1 MLKKIVLVLLVGC
14 LAWAYQATRPPPPK
28 ICGSP
33 GGLPITSSRIKLRD
47 GRQLAYAEH
56 GVPKDMAKYKIIFAH
71 GFGSS
76 RHDASIATS
85 ETTEQLGIY
94 LLTFDRP
101 GYGESDPDPKRT
113 MQSTALDI
121 EELADKMG
129 LGQKFYVI
137 GYSMGGQVVWGC
149 LKYIPHRL
157 EGAALIAPVV
167 NYWWSG
173 FPKNLS
179 AKAYY
184 EQYPQDQW
192 ALRVAHYI
200 PWLTYWWNTQK
211 WFPASSAIARK
222 PKFSHQDLEIM
233 SKFAGRQS
241 SKHVKSNEMHV
252 NSGFVTCC
260 QKQTLPTQQGE
271 FESIHRD
278 MMVGFGSWEFDVM
291 EIKNPFANTAGTVY
305 LWQGDHDGLVP
316 VTLQRHIVGRL
327 PWIQYNEIAGGG
339 HLFPYADGIREAI
352 MKALL
357 RGEKLSTVD
366 S

>member
-33 GGLPITSSRIKLRD
+33 GGPPITSSRIKLRD
-47 GRQLAYAEH
+47 GRHLAYAEH

-76 RHDASIATS
+76 RDDASIAT
-85 ETTEQLGIY
+85 L
-94 LLTFDRP
+94 
-101 GYGESDPDPKRT
+101 
-113 MQSTALDI
+113 
-121 EELADKMG
+121 
-129 LGQKFYVI
+129 
-137 GYSMGGQVVWGC
+137 VVFGC

-157 EGAALIAPVV
+157 VGAALIAPVV

-179 AKAYY
+179 VKAYY

-192 ALRVAHYI
+192 ALRVAHYT

-241 SKHVKSNEMHV
+241 SK
-252 NSGFVTCC
+252 
-260 QKQTLPTQQGE
+260 TLPTQQGK

-291 EIKNPFANTAGTVY
+291 EIKNPFANTAGSVY
-305 LWQGDHDGLVP
+305 LWQGDEDGIVP
-316 VTLQRHIVGRL
+316 VTLQRYIAGRL
-327 PWIQYNEIAGGG
+327 PWIQSDEIAGGG
-339 HLFPYADGIREAI
+339 HLFPYSNGIREAI
-352 MKALL
+352 MRAFLV
-357 RGEKLSTVD
+357 GEKLPTVD